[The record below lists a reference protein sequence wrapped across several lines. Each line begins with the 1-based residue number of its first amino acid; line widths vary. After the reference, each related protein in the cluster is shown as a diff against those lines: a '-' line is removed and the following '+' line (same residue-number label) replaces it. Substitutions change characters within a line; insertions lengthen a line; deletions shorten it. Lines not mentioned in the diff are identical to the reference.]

1 MISAPIL
8 KRTGKLACYQEA
20 ADRGQGWRKDEDEE
34 KKTQKLQPGVHCRG
48 FQISCYSTAKQLCPN
63 RLTWG
68 SVEGRAVP
76 LPQIPA
82 G

>member
-34 KKTQKLQPGVHCRG
+34 KKNTEVAARSALQG
-48 FQISCYSTAKQLCPN
+48 ISNQL
-63 RLTWG
+63 LQHG
-68 SVEGRAVP
+68 QAVVP
-76 LPQIPA
+76 
-82 G
+82 